1 MQKRRSSTEKC
12 NQRLWKAAEEA
23 SGQGLLQILKNR
35 EIICNIS
42 ATSAINNEIKYKK
55 TGLMACLF

>member
-1 MQKRRSSTEKC
+1 MQKRRSSSEKC

-55 TGLMACLF
+55 QA